1 MRQIGG
7 YVTLHDH
14 ADPRPDDKTLTS
26 WQNEPPACPYCGSDQ
41 TWLFDVYFGRPVWA
55 CDNPA
60 CPNVEH
66 EHFFDLADLGNSSQL
81 STQADQK
88 AANAKAVVNN
98 ERLASE
104 VNDLKIGLEMVEERA
119 RQELGMVKP
128 NEVFVQVT
136 H

>member
-1 MRQIGG
+1 MRSRLVPPIVLLLLLAILQ
-7 YVTLHDH
+7 
-14 ADPRPDDKTLTS
+14 
-26 WQNEPPACPYCGSDQ
+26 WQLWNGRGSVR
-41 TWLFDVYFGRPVWA
+41 DVA
-55 CDNPA
+55 
-60 CPNVEH
+60 
-66 EHFFDLADLGNSSQL
+66 QL
-81 STQADQK
+81 QSRLADQK

>member
-1 MRQIGG
+1 MRSRLVPPIVLLLLLVILQ
-7 YVTLHDH
+7 
-14 ADPRPDDKTLTS
+14 
-26 WQNEPPACPYCGSDQ
+26 WQLWNGRGSVR
-41 TWLFDVYFGRPVWA
+41 DVA
-55 CDNPA
+55 
-60 CPNVEH
+60 
-66 EHFFDLADLGNSSQL
+66 QL
-81 STQADQK
+81 QSKLADQK
-88 AANAKAVVNN
+88 AANAKAVGNN

>member
-1 MRQIGG
+1 MRSRLVPPIVLLLLLVILQ
-7 YVTLHDH
+7 
-14 ADPRPDDKTLTS
+14 
-26 WQNEPPACPYCGSDQ
+26 WQLWNGRGSVR
-41 TWLFDVYFGRPVWA
+41 DVA
-55 CDNPA
+55 
-60 CPNVEH
+60 
-66 EHFFDLADLGNSSQL
+66 QL
-81 STQADQK
+81 QSKLADQK
-88 AANAKAVVNN
+88 VANAKAVVNN

>member
-1 MRQIGG
+1 MRSRLVPPIVLLLLLVILQ
-7 YVTLHDH
+7 
-14 ADPRPDDKTLTS
+14 
-26 WQNEPPACPYCGSDQ
+26 WQLWNGRGSVR
-41 TWLFDVYFGRPVWA
+41 DVA
-55 CDNPA
+55 
-60 CPNVEH
+60 
-66 EHFFDLADLGNSSQL
+66 QL
-81 STQADQK
+81 QSKLADQK
-88 AANAKAVVNN
+88 ASNAKAVVNN